1 MTEWIMIAGLF
12 VGLTVFL
19 ISIFPG
25 AHRARAKPGD
35 EHEDLGSMNLRR
47 RWRKEGAVVIAATKI
62 VVPALG
68 NVVVELVR
76 HMAVFVSS
84 VNP

>member
-1 MTEWIMIAGLF
+1 MRRGRRPGRERGQTLVEYVMIAGI
-12 VGLTVFL
+12 LT
-19 ISIFPG
+19 
-25 AHRARAKPGD
+25 
-35 EHEDLGSMNLRR
+35 
-47 RWRKEGAVVIAATKI
+47 AVIIAVTKI

-68 NVVVELVR
+68 YVVVELVR

>member
-1 MTEWIMIAGLF
+1 
-12 VGLTVFL
+12 
-19 ISIFPG
+19 
-25 AHRARAKPGD
+25 
-35 EHEDLGSMNLRR
+35 MNLRR
-47 RWRKEGAVVIAATKI
+47 RGGKEGGQTVVEYVMIAGILTAVIIAVTKI

-68 NVVVELVR
+68 YVVVELVR